1 MVDPQKSTE
10 QSWSLLFHEQR
21 TLKSFSMCA
30 EFSVIFKDFQ
40 RLAIIENLF
49 TDLYFHEEINYMI
62 FNEIKDS

>member
-1 MVDPQKSTE
+1 
-10 QSWSLLFHEQR
+10 
-21 TLKSFSMCA
+21 MCA

-49 TDLYFHEEINYMI
+49 TYLYFHEEINYMI

>member
-1 MVDPQKSTE
+1 MNRTALVFA
-10 QSWSLLFHEQR
+10 FHEQR

-40 RLAIIENLF
+40 HLAIIENLF
-49 TDLYFHEEINYMI
+49 TYLYFHEEINCMI